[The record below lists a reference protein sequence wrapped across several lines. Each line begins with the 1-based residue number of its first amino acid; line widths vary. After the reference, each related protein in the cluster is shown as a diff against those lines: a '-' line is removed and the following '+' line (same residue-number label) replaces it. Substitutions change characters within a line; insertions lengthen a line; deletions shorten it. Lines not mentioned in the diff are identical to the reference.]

1 AALTLQVN
9 TTNQAVGGLQA
20 GVYVRVHANGDLS
33 FQTPSQTGLL
43 LRGLFDLEVGSNGL
57 AIAAASQ
64 LLAQVEG
71 VTILQFQANGALL
84 VSRSGIGA
92 RMCVVFCT
100 LNPSGATGLRL
111 GGTFALE
118 VST

>member
-1 AALTLQVN
+1 NLEVTRTLIAPLGRATLLRLKGDGFLAITKQGTVYLIAGSLNLQLGSNSVLNGSGFQFNATLTLQVN

-57 AIAAASQ
+57 AI
-64 LLAQVEG
+64 
-71 VTILQFQANGALL
+71 
-84 VSRSGIGA
+84 
-92 RMCVVFCT
+92 
-100 LNPSGATGLRL
+100 
-111 GGTFALE
+111 
-118 VST
+118 